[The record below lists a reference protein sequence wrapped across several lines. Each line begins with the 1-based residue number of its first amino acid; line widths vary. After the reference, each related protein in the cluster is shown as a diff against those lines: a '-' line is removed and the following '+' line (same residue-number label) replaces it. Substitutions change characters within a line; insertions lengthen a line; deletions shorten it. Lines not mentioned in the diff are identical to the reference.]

1 MDQYEALRKYQEAD
15 LELERYEK
23 EMRGSKNRKELL
35 RLREFLL
42 EQQNALKKIEGDV
55 EIMGDR
61 AEALSDEVKR
71 MDSAISSAV
80 RQFEE
85 HPPEDEEEAEDQLG
99 AMQKLVATIT
109 RYETEIA
116 KLRKDS
122 DTRDR
127 QQKEIRV
134 RSAKA
139 RAEFDKLKTVYD
151 EEYKAASVKQAELR
165 ARVEEQEKG
174 IDPAL
179 LKKYK
184 AIKKHTSPA
193 ITGLH
198 DGRCGGCNM
207 QLPAADMNRIHTGSP
222 YVECENCGRIILVA
236 GA

>member
-55 EIMGDR
+55 DVMGDR

-71 MDSAISSAV
+71 MDGAISSAV

-85 HPPEDEEEAEDQLG
+85 HPPEDEEQAEEQLN
-99 AMQKLVATIT
+99 ALQKLVSTIT

-139 RAEFDKLKTVYD
+139 RVEFDKLKAVYD
-151 EEYKAASVKQAELR
+151 
-165 ARVEEQEKG
+165 
-174 IDPAL
+174 
-179 LKKYK
+179 
-184 AIKKHTSPA
+184 
-193 ITGLH
+193 
-198 DGRCGGCNM
+198 
-207 QLPAADMNRIHTGSP
+207 
-222 YVECENCGRIILVA
+222 
-236 GA
+236 